1 MSRSLSPLFVSPPRH
16 RRTTPA
22 SCCAAPSSRSP
33 CTSAVLRCAPAALS
47 CPALHAGIR
56 CKLQLLN
63 KSLSLSL
70 SLRENLVNRN
80 LELNLED
87 KRRAENQIC
96 FPKADFLSSL
106 VQMHFQEFNRG
117 YPAGYL
123 PRKNQAFSLLSGSRG
138 DGDGERQASQ
148 PAWVPS
154 ESSCSQ
160 AARPPSARGASLV
173 LASGAGFSVVLLL

>member
-106 VQMHFQEFNRG
+106 VQMIFQEFKTRVSWRI
-117 YPAGYL
+117 PC
-123 PRKNQAFSLLSGSRG
+123 QEFSDLSGSRG
-138 DGDGERQASQ
+138 FSPHCKFAL
-148 PAWVPS
+148 
-154 ESSCSQ
+154 
-160 AARPPSARGASLV
+160 RPNS
-173 LASGAGFSVVLLL
+173 